1 MSIRLHQMIGGLVA
15 RLDFALVV
23 LEQHMPTPWLADL
36 AERLTEARA
45 EIACDYLHCGEPG
58 GCPAHSGNGH
68 LEDFA
73 GQLWVCDRCG
83 FSFDA
88 RHTSSDGALHGTAH
102 YCPVCS
108 EAHLERIG
116 FAMSAELDDLRAQLR
131 DSARAIQEGIDL
143 IGKLAAEKTHID
155 PGNVFSAELDA
166 YRELARDLAKAI
178 ACGLC
183 CDGEDVMTSKEG
195 RAMVERARSTLGG
208 LG

>member
-1 MSIRLHQMIGGLVA
+1 MS
-15 RLDFALVV
+15 
-23 LEQHMPTPWLADL
+23 
-36 AERLTEARA
+36 
-45 EIACDYLHCGEPG
+45 
-58 GCPAHSGNGH
+58 
-68 LEDFA
+68 
-73 GQLWVCDRCG
+73 
-83 FSFDA
+83 
-88 RHTSSDGALHGTAH
+88 
-102 YCPVCS
+102 
-108 EAHLERIG
+108 
-116 FAMSAELDDLRAQLR
+116 AMSSEELDDLRAQLR

>member
-73 GQLWVCDRCG
+73 GQLWVCDRCD

-155 PGNVFSAELDA
+155 PGDDQTEWDKGYEQAVREVMSEIREHDFNLYQEL
-166 YRELARDLAKAI
+166 
-178 ACGLC
+178 
-183 CDGEDVMTSKEG
+183 
-195 RAMVERARSTLGG
+195 RARFGG
-208 LG
+208 WRKATQRMTEMKVIT

>member
-143 IGKLAAEKTHID
+143 IGKLGKEM
-155 PGNVFSAELDA
+155 AEL
-166 YRELARDLAKAI
+166 RD
-178 ACGLC
+178 
-183 CDGEDVMTSKEG
+183 
-195 RAMVERARSTLGG
+195 TLGKIASLYNG
-208 LG
+208 FVNGEPRPDWAADQVLAAIGAALGPPWQDSPVSRT